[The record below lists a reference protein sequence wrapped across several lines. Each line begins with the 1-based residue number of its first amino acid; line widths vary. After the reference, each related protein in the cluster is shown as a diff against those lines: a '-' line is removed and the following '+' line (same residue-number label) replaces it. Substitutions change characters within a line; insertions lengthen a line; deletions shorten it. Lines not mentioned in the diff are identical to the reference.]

1 MKYDTVVI
9 GNIRGDEMLPFY
21 YAEQIKTRVT
31 DFMAIFAGLQV
42 QTGKREDAE
51 RKLINVPIR
60 YGDID
65 RVVAYIKAEATQ
77 NKLLRIPLMSA
88 VYNDIQLDDSL
99 RKGVTSERRYT
110 HMERGGVF
118 PDDLQV
124 IHQMMPVP
132 YRLFM
137 ELAIYTSNTDQ
148 QLQILEQ
155 LLVLFD
161 PTLSLQSGDGTFDWT
176 KLTSVRLESIG
187 LENNYPIGSD
197 RNVRIVKL
205 QFSFPIYLSIPAN
218 LRNDFIKDIM
228 VRIGM
233 VNNADLTNEEMI
245 AELDSQGLDYE
256 NWFSLDDI
264 DIDYEQI

>member
-1 MKYDTVVI
+1 
-9 GNIRGDEMLPFY
+9 MLPFY

-42 QTGKREDAE
+42 QTGKREDGE
-51 RKLINVPIR
+51 QKLINVPIR

-65 RVVAYIKAEATQ
+65 RVVAWIKTEATQ
-77 NKLLRIPLMSA
+77 NKVLRIPLMSA

-99 RKGVTSERRYT
+99 RKGVSVDRRFS

-118 PDDLQV
+118 PDDIKV

-137 ELAIYTSNTDQ
+137 ELSIYTSSTDQ

-161 PTLSLQSGDGTFDWT
+161 PTLTLQSGDGTFDWT
-176 KLTSVRLESIG
+176 KMTSVKLEGIG
-187 LENNYPIGSD
+187 LENNYPVGTE
-197 RNVRIVKL
+197 RNMRVVKL
-205 QFSFPIYLSIPAN
+205 QFSFPIYLAIPAN
-218 LRNDFIKDIM
+218 LRDDFIKDIM

-233 VNNADLTNEEMI
+233 VNNASLTNEEMI
-245 AELDSQGLDYE
+245 ADLDAQGLDYE

-264 DIDYEQI
+264 NIDEIQE